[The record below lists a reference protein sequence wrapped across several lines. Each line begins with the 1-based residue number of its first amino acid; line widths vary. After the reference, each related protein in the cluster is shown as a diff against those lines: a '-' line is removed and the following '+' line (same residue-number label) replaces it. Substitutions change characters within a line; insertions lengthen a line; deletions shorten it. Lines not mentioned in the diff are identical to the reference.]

1 MLDVLLY
8 ALMTNIAIGKLVCFD
23 DNNDDEKSYLQHRF
37 RISRAAF
44 NAAHSPYK
52 TATVETMHH
61 PIIFMAI
68 MAQLVG
74 FGRIEPG

>member
-1 MLDVLLY
+1 MLNVLLY
-8 ALMTNIAIGKLVCFD
+8 ALMTNIAIGKL
-23 DNNDDEKSYLQHRF
+23 DNNDDEKSCLQHRF
-37 RISRAAF
+37 RISRTAF

-61 PIIFMAI
+61 PITFMAI